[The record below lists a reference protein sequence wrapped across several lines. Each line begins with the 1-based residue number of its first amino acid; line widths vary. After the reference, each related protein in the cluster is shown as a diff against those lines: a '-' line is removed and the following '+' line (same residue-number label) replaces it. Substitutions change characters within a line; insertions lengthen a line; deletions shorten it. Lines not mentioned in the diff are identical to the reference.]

1 MKTLGICK
9 LNIQFVLYFNLA
21 CKMLAEIQL
30 MDRKKKSIFY
40 QYRIT
45 GRTWKNSFLKLL
57 KMKAEGNYSLQN
69 LRRELILQ
77 KHQENT
83 LMHV

>member
-21 CKMLAEIQL
+21 CKIAEIQL
-30 MDRKKKSIFY
+30 MDRKKSIFY

-45 GRTWKNSFLKLL
+45 GRTWKNFLKKLL